1 MFFIIDS
8 LWIMYFIDFFA
19 YIIFQ
24 ILQIYKYAIIL
35 YVIISMLISFNVIN
49 TGNKI
54 ISLIMDFLF
63 RLIEPVL
70 KVIRNIIPNLGAI
83 DISPVILIIII
94 EAFQYVMTKYGF

>member
-1 MFFIIDS
+1 
-8 LWIMYFIDFFA
+8 
-19 YIIFQ
+19 
-24 ILQIYKYAIIL
+24 
-35 YVIISMLISFNVIN
+35 MLISFNVIN

-70 KVIRNIIPNLGAI
+70 KVIRNIVPNLGAI